1 MPPADVARQRT
12 PRSCLIAPTRLIA
25 RCPLHLPPR
34 TQAVV
39 VTVMAVSRLR
49 SSSEQELILV
59 CLFGWP
65 KWMLRVVVGLELVAA
80 AALIAAPQWGFLA
93 LGLVASGAVFVHVF
107 RQKQPL
113 AALPALCFLLLA
125 VAGHSWTL
133 DEDDALFTTAYLM
146 GTAAACGAAG
156 SALVGSMV
164 GFQPSPDSLRRVLT
178 ASLEASAIAKKSR
191 QDVKHSRKAFHKSA
205 KQL

>member
-1 MPPADVARQRT
+1 
-12 PRSCLIAPTRLIA
+12 
-25 RCPLHLPPR
+25 
-34 TQAVV
+34 
-39 VTVMAVSRLR
+39 MAVSRLR

-65 KWMLRVVVGLELVAA
+65 KWMLRVVVGLELSTA

-93 LGLVASGAVFVHVF
+93 LGLIASGAMFVHVF

-113 AALPALCFLLLA
+113 AALPALGFLCLA
-125 VAGHSWTL
+125 VAGHVWMV
-133 DEDDALFTTAYLM
+133 DEDDAFLTTAYLM
-146 GTAAACGAAG
+146 TTAAACGAAG
-156 SALVGSMV
+156 AALVGSML
-164 GFQPSPDSLRRVLT
+164 GFQPSPESLRRVLT

-191 QDVKHSRKAFHKSA
+191 QDEKHSRRAFHKDV